1 MRMYELGKVDKW
13 WGALIWGMAKLCV
26 TSGELEKEGKWAV

>member
-13 WGALIWGMAKLCV
+13 CGALIWGMAKLCV